1 VRRGGYVLREASSAR
16 PQVVII
22 ATGSE
27 VQLAI
32 KAQAQLAEQ
41 GIAARVVSM
50 PCTSAFD
57 RQDASYRDSV
67 LPPGIPRVS
76 VEAGITGF
84 WRQYVGLEGETV
96 GIDRFGES
104 APAAALYD
112 YFGLTADNVTTAS
125 LRAVSRQAG
134 ASRNVT
140 RPLAAANA

>member
-1 VRRGGYVLREASSAR
+1 MRRGGYVLRDATGAR

-27 VQLAI
+27 VQLAV

-41 GIAARVVSM
+41 GVSARVM
-50 PCTSAFD
+50 PCTSVFD
-57 RQDASYRDSV
+57 RQDAAYREGV
-67 LPPGIPRVS
+67 LPPGVPRVS

-84 WRQYVGLEGETV
+84 WRQYVGLEGETL

-104 APAAALYD
+104 APAPALYD
-112 YFGLTADNVTTAS
+112 YFGLTADNVMNAS
-125 LRAVSRQAG
+125 LRVLSRP
-134 ASRNVT
+134 SRTSNMSFT